1 MITRI
6 RYIFNY
12 LLLYIFSFINFV
24 FAIISNSI
32 FFLVFIVVGK
42 ENLTFML
49 VAIMSVFEYIVLWIY
64 VVAIEKIVYLR
75 RKIKRK
81 NIWNNKDIF

>member
-1 MITRI
+1 MMTRI
-6 RYIFNY
+6 RYIFDY

-24 FAIISNSI
+24 FAIIANSI

-49 VAIMSVFEYIVLWIY
+49 VAVMSVFEYIVLWTYVLVREKMIY
-64 VVAIEKIVYLR
+64 L
-75 RKIKRK
+75 KRK
-81 NIWNNKDIF
+81 FKRKKHMK